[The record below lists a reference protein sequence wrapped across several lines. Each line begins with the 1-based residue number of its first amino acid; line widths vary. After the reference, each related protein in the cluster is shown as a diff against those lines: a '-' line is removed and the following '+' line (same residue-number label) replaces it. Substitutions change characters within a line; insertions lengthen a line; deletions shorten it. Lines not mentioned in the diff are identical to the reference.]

1 MLMRFSDKTTGVKFS
16 VTPYGLKLAPP
27 ARQTTAPPAVVAAQS
42 GADGIGISPPAV
54 NVAASPETATI
65 VGSASTR
72 ETPARSKA
80 WSMPLARKLPL
91 RPLAPI

>member
-1 MLMRFSDKTTGVKFS
+1 
-16 VTPYGLKLAPP
+16 
-27 ARQTTAPPAVVAAQS
+27 
-42 GADGIGISPPAV
+42 V

-91 RPLAPI
+91 RQLAPI